1 MDLPNEIQNKVDS
14 LFELNEKYFDN
25 ADYSKCI
32 QIHENA
38 WQEFPDPKYRYVEE
52 GYALIQGLVFLNL
65 KMENFVQAEK
75 WARQLY
81 LFDQSDFLGTSEFAL
96 GQVLYE
102 MERMDEAK
110 EQFAI
115 AMIKSE
121 GRVFE
126 DEDPK
131 YLSLLQDN

>member
-1 MDLPNEIQNKVDS
+1 MELPCQIQNKIDS
-14 LFELNEKYFDN
+14 LFELNEKYYDN
-25 ADYSKCI
+25 DDYSKCI

-38 WQEFPDPKYRYVEE
+38 WKEFPDPKYNYVNE

-65 KMENFVQAEK
+65 KIDNLIQAEQ

-126 DEDPK
+126 DENPK
-131 YLSLLQDN
+131 YLSLIQND